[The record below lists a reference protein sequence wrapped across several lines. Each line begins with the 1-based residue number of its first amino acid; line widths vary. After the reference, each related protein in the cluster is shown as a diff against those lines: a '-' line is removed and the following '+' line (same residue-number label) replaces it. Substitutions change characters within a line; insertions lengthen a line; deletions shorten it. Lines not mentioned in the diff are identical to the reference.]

1 VLLVILANGIFQ
13 VIGVSSIFPFF
24 ALAADPGRVQ
34 RSELGR
40 RVLAHLPAMTQQ
52 EMLVMAGILA
62 IVALVLT
69 NAVALISEVM
79 RIRYAY
85 GLGFWLRSRILDRL
99 GSQSYE
105 YFLERNSAA
114 IIQRLVGDVGM
125 FVSAVLLPLLDILTR
140 GLTFLLLVATV
151 ILVQREIAVVATVAL
166 VFFYVAVFVFLR
178 PRAHAVSYG
187 LWEHNRGQMV
197 AAQQFLTGIKPILI
211 HGRAGY
217 FAQQFRAHASE
228 VSRLEPRVPIYG
240 NTPRYLVEPLA
251 FGGLAGIVVVMAW
264 RGQPSSGV
272 LPNLA
277 VITLAAYKL
286 LPTAQTLYTQISSV
300 TSMGY
305 TLGEVES
312 ELAQAAASPDENSA
326 PEDKPESSSAALEFN
341 SSLRLESVHFAYPR
355 TKAPALDSVSFSVQ
369 KNESVGIVGVTGSGK
384 STLVD
389 LILGLH
395 VPKKGTVYVDD
406 RPLTPDVLP
415 QWRSMIGYVP
425 QDIFLL
431 DDTITANIAFGI
443 AAEDVDPERVRA
455 AARAAQILTFIDEH
469 LPLGFNTLVGERG
482 VRLSGGQRQR
492 IGLARAFYGRPEV
505 LVLDEATSSL
515 DHQTEESIMETI
527 HELHG
532 KLTII
537 MIAHRMSTLARCD
550 RILRIEGG
558 EIVEELSSALAQ

>member
-1 VLLVILANGIFQ
+1 
-13 VIGVSSIFPFF
+13 
-24 ALAADPGRVQ
+24 
-34 RSELGR
+34 
-40 RVLAHLPAMTQQ
+40 M
-52 EMLVMAGILA
+52 
-62 IVALVLT
+62 
-69 NAVALISEVM
+69 
-79 RIRYAY
+79 
-85 GLGFWLRSRILDRL
+85 
-99 GSQSYE
+99 
-105 YFLERNSAA
+105 
-114 IIQRLVGDVGM
+114 
-125 FVSAVLLPLLDILTR
+125 
-140 GLTFLLLVATV
+140 
-151 ILVQREIAVVATVAL
+151 
-166 VFFYVAVFVFLR
+166 
-178 PRAHAVSYG
+178 
-187 LWEHNRGQMV
+187 
-197 AAQQFLTGIKPILI
+197 
-211 HGRAGY
+211 
-217 FAQQFRAHASE
+217 
-228 VSRLEPRVPIYG
+228 
-240 NTPRYLVEPLA
+240 
-251 FGGLAGIVVVMAW
+251 AGIVVVMAW
-264 RGQPSSGV
+264 RGQPFSGV

-312 ELAQAAASPDENSA
+312 ELAHAVGSREAGSADEKGA
-326 PEDKPESSSAALEFN
+326 LKDKPEASAALEFN
-341 SSLRLESVHFAYPR
+341 SSLRLEGVHFAYPR
-355 TKAPALDSVSFSVQ
+355 TRAPALDSVSFTVQ

-389 LILGLH
+389 LVLGLH
-395 VPKKGTVYVDD
+395 VPKQGTVYVDD
-406 RPLTPDVLP
+406 RPLTSDALP

-443 AAEDVDPERVRA
+443 AAEDVDLERVKA

-469 LPLGFNTLVGERG
+469 LPLGFDTLVGERG

-492 IGLARAFYGRPEV
+492 IGLARAFYGRPQV

-515 DHQTEESIMETI
+515 DHRTEESIMETI

-558 EIVEELSSALAQ
+558 KIVEEVSAALAQ